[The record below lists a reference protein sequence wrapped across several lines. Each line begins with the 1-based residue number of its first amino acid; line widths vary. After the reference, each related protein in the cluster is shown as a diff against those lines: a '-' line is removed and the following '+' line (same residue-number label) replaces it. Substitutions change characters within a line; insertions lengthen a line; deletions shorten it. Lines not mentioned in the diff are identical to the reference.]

1 MVVRQILCLKKSR
14 GEEIEKSWDVFPIIS
29 HNKIRH
35 WKSISNDYNLFIK
48 EPIYLHII
56 YYLYFIFY
64 TTTILKINKQYQF
77 FKSTYFTWE
86 QHSKN
91 NKIHQYQNF
100 WHCLFR
106 LGCIVRE
113 NCFLGPLVPKSK
125 TYNFAGRWSKK
136 FCQHSSVR
144 RRTEGR
150 WEKSN
155 CCYPSTTI
163 GTLKSRKKCNFWM
176 QLHNST

>member
-1 MVVRQILCLKKSR
+1 MSFLLSAIIKFDIENQSQMITTYLLKSQ
-14 GEEIEKSWDVFPIIS
+14 
-29 HNKIRH
+29 
-35 WKSISNDYNLFIK
+35 Y
-48 EPIYLHII
+48 
-56 YYLYFIFY
+56 IFTLY
-64 TTTILKINKQYQF
+64 TTYTSFSTLLLLVLKINKQYQF

-113 NCFLGPLVPKSK
+113 SCFLGPLVPKSK

-163 GTLKSRKKCNFWM
+163 GIL
-176 QLHNST
+176 